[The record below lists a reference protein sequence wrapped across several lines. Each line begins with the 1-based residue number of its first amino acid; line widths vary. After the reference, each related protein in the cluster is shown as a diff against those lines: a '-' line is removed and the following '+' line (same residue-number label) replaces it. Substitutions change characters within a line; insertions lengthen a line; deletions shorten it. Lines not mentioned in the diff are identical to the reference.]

1 VSGAPSCVIRGLT
14 EDDWE
19 VLRRIRLMALAESP
33 TAFETMFADAAAWS
47 HERWRERAR
56 GSTTSRLFMAYRN
69 GHPAGMAG
77 IYAEDDGSVQVISVW
92 VRPEQR
98 RQGVAR
104 VLIAAAIEFAVAAG
118 LSPVLLWVAEG
129 NTAARCLYEELGF
142 RVTGRHKPV
151 RSQPSIEEHEMRLHR
166 GPMAVAEH
174 PAG

>member
-56 GSTTSRLFMAYRN
+56 GSTTSRLFMAYRDD
-69 GHPAGMAG
+69 HPAGMAG
-77 IYAEDDGSVQVISVW
+77 IYAEDDGSAQVISVW
-92 VRPEQR
+92 VRPDQR

-104 VLIAAAIEFAVAAG
+104 VLIAAAVEFAVAAG

-129 NTAARCLYEELGF
+129 NAAARCLYEELGF

-166 GPMAVAEH
+166 GPRTVAEH
-174 PAG
+174 QAG